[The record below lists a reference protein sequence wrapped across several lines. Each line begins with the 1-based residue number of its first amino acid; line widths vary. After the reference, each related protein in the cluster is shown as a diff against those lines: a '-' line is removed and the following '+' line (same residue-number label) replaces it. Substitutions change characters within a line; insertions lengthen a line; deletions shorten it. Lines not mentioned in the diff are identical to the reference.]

1 MDEAQIGVWFLVL
14 PHISGLPV
22 CSDFGPNH
30 EQPSI
35 PVLSLVLSVTAS
47 SGIRL
52 LVAYSLT
59 PSRLLSTTVPFLA
72 THGDPNA
79 HVCAPIHRWCL
90 ISHPYEGALWRTE
103 RKEQESKLIN
113 MMILRNSSS
122 SRALLVQDPLPLQA
136 AAEVSDG
143 T

>member
-1 MDEAQIGVWFLVL
+1 ML
-14 PHISGLPV
+14 PHISVLPV

-35 PVLSLVLSVTAS
+35 PVLSLVFSVTAS

-72 THGDPNA
+72 THVVP
-79 HVCAPIHRWCL
+79 HTHLFAPIHRWCL

-103 RKEQESKLIN
+103 RKEQESKITN

-122 SRALLVQDPLPLQA
+122 SGAFLVQDPRPLHA